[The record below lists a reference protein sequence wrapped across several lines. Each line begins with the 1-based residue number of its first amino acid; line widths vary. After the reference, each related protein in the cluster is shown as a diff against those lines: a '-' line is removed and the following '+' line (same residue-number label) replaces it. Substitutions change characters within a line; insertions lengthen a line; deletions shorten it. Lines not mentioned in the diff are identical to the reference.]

1 MISMELY
8 VAEQT
13 MNRRANEVLRQAQAE
28 RGSVRRVC
36 CAMLVWLGHRLI
48 AWGSSLQRRY
58 SIAASPAPRS
68 ASPLAG

>member
-13 MNRRANEVLRQAQAE
+13 MDRRAHDVLRQARAGN
-28 RGSVRRVC
+28 RGARRAC
-36 CAMLVWLGHRLI
+36 CAILVWMGRQLI

-58 SIAASPAPRS
+58 SVATSPVPRS
-68 ASPLAG
+68 ATPLAS